1 MLVIACCFLSQQQ
14 KEGNP
19 NLEVEIMLPSA
30 EKVEALMREPT
41 CMDRFKNPLL
51 HGTCGQK

>member
-1 MLVIACCFLSQQQ
+1 MLFLSQQQ

-19 NLEVEIMLPSA
+19 NLEVEIMLPSE

-41 CMDRFKNPLL
+41 WMDRFKNPFL